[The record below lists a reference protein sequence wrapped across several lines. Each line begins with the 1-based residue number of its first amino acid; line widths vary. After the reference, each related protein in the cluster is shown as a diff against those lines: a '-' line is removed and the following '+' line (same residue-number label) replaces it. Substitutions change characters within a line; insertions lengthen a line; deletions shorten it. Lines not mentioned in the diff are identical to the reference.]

1 MRALMYLGTREM
13 EIHEDVSE
21 PKVTPGQVI
30 LRVGAASIC
39 GSDLHGFLG
48 KSAKRVPP
56 LIMGHEFT
64 GEIVDLGLGVDRLS
78 IGDRVTVN
86 PILSCSSRWSDPDCG
101 DRHGAFAPVA
111 GVYLRGIPLDQRT
124 RI

>member
-1 MRALMYLGTREM
+1 MRALMYLGTRQMEM
-13 EIHEDVSE
+13 QEVSRN
-21 PKVTPGQVI
+21 PVNSPGHVV

-64 GEIVDLGLGVDRLS
+64 GEIVDLGPGVDGVS

-86 PILSCSSRWSDPDCG
+86 PILYVRPVRGVPARTYQYLSEQNG
-101 DRHGAFAPVA
+101 HRH
-111 GVYLRGIPLDQRT
+111 
-124 RI
+124 